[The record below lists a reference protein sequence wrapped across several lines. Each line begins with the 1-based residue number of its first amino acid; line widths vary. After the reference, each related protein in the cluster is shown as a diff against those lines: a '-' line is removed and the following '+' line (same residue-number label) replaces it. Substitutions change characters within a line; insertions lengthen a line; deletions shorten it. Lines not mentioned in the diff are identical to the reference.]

1 MVIMFIISLGFKGVF
16 DRREGE
22 IFLLGRG
29 RLLQGEVVPPL
40 IVLRR
45 GLTSPYRPFCTPLGT
60 LSLKSLV
67 TIQGRAEDFAR
78 EVCEAPQKVHPSPPT
93 KIYLPL

>member
-1 MVIMFIISLGFKGVF
+1 VSKKYKCYKSALRRIMVIMFIISLGFKGVF

-45 GLTSPYRPFCTPLGT
+45 GLTSPYRPF
-60 LSLKSLV
+60 S
-67 TIQGRAEDFAR
+67 
-78 EVCEAPQKVHPSPPT
+78 
-93 KIYLPL
+93 